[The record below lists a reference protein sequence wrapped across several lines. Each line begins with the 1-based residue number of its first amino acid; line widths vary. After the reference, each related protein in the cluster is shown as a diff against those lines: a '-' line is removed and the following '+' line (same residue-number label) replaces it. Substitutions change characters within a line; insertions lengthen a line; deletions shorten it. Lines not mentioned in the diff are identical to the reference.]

1 MAVAN
6 KTKRAD
12 YLELILEFPLRPI
25 RSDADLDRAVKM
37 IDSLVDKDKLSAGE
51 QDYLD
56 VLSDLVEKY
65 EAEEHPMAPLSDAAM
80 LRHLIEAKG
89 VTQTEVAEKTG
100 IDQTTLSLVLAG
112 KRNLSRSH
120 IGRLSQYFGV
130 EPGAFAFE

>member
-1 MAVAN
+1 MAIAN

-12 YLELILEFPLRPI
+12 YLELISEFPLRPI
-25 RSDADLDRAVKM
+25 RSDAELDRAVKM

-120 IGRLSQYFGV
+120 IARLSQYFGV

>member
-1 MAVAN
+1 MAIAN

-25 RSDADLDRAVKM
+25 RSDAELDRAVKM

-65 EAEEHPMAPLSDAAM
+65 EAEEHPMAPLSDA
-80 LRHLIEAKG
+80 I
-89 VTQTEVAEKTG
+89 
-100 IDQTTLSLVLAG
+100 
-112 KRNLSRSH
+112 
-120 IGRLSQYFGV
+120 
-130 EPGAFAFE
+130 